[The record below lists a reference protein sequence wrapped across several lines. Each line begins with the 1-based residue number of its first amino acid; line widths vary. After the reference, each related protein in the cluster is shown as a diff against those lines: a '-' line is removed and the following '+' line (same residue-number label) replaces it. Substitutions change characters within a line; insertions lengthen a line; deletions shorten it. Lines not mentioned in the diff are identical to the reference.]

1 MYGKNAKHTP
11 RTHQNSA
18 KILTRSVQRHR
29 NSLKTG
35 KISEKTSTKF
45 QSTISNA
52 PKRDQ
57 NVKNTK
63 KSKRYMNNAPKA
75 AYFSKNHVVEPMK
88 IYRNRGFPLKIV
100 KNER

>member
-18 KILTRSVQRHR
+18 KILIRSAQRHR

-52 PKRDQ
+52 PKRGQ

-63 KSKRYMNNAPKA
+63 KSKRYMSNAPKA
-75 AYFSKNHVVEPMK
+75 AYFSKNHVLELRK
-88 IYRNRGFPLKIV
+88 IGRNLGFQPKIV